1 MLTKAELEVIATTIF
16 AVETGGQVY
25 GKGAWDDFT
34 EAYANCSNEHAITIG
49 AGGWYANEAKKLLL
63 NIYKADPA
71 TFKKLDKSGVYNDL
85 SRDWSRYKI
94 NKFTT
99 KAKNIKAIIST
110 PIGIQCQKELLGEQM
125 QVYAKEAE
133 KLGVTDHQG
142 QAECANFRHQGGY
155 YAMKRVIAKTK
166 KPYNLD
172 NLYAAVCTDTKKNQ
186 IGTYKQRQKVV
197 YNCLKKY
204 WPSENTV
211 KAVKE
216 PEPLN
221 KKVIRTAKLTQDISP
236 RTWAGNETDMI
247 NLKMYQFLKKGEEV
261 GICDTVKASDK
272 SDWYYILID
281 GKHYG
286 FIPAT
291 AVAPVTEKA
300 VSENTTDKKS
310 GGLSTTPKWVG
321 VVTAGKLNVRTW
333 AGTSNPNLKSYPTLK
348 KGTKVEVC
356 DIVNESSTSKWYYV
370 RIAGKVY
377 GFVSAKYI
385 KNA

>member
-63 NIYKADPA
+63 NIYKADPN
-71 TFKKLDKSGVYNDL
+71 TFKKYDKSGIYKDL
-85 SRDWSRYKI
+85 QSDWSRYRV
-94 NKFTT
+94 NKFTV

-110 PIGIQCQKELLGEQM
+110 PVGIQCQKELLGEQM

-142 QAECANFRHQGGY
+142 QAMCANFRHQGGHS
-155 YAMKRVIAKTK
+155 AMKRVIGKTK

-186 IGTYKQRQKVV
+186 IGTYRQRQKVV

-204 WPSENTV
+204 WPKTTTTESKTTTT
-211 KAVKE
+211 AT
-216 PEPLN
+216 PLN
-221 KKVIRTAKLTQDISP
+221 KTVKKNGIINKDVNP
-236 RTWAGNETDMI
+236 RTWAGYKTDML
-247 NLKMYQFLKKGEEV
+247 NLEMFKILKKGTKI
-261 GICDTVKASDK
+261 GICDSLKASDDG
-272 SDWYYILID
+272 SDWYYIMMGD
-281 GKHYG
+281 NHYG
-286 FIPAT
+286 FVPAD
-291 AVAPVTEKA
+291 A
-300 VSENTTDKKS
+300 VSEATDKTSSKDTES
-310 GGLSTTPKWVG
+310 GKLSTSVKWVG
-321 VVTAGKLNVRTW
+321 TVTAVKLNVRTW
-333 AGTSNPNLKSYPTLK
+333 AGSSNPNIKSYPVIT
-348 KGTKVEVC
+348 KGTKVDVC
-356 DIVNESSTSKWYYV
+356 DTLNDSNGSKWYYV
-370 RIAGKVY
+370 RINGTVY

-385 KNA
+385 KK